1 MKSHE
6 KIEKIMQTLFEYY
19 GSLNWWPAD
28 TPFEVCVGAILT
40 QNTAWSNVEKA
51 IENLKKENLLSC
63 EAIYMTDINVLAELI
78 KPSGYFNQ
86 KAKKLK
92 AFCGFLKEGFNW
104 NLDTFFNSA
113 SIEKLRKQLLSIWG
127 VGKETADSILLY
139 AGEKPVFVVD
149 AYTKRIFS
157 RHGICKENIDYDKLK
172 LLVENSIQRNVEFYN
187 EFHASL
193 VYVGKDFCK
202 KKNPLCEKCPL
213 KDL

>member
-1 MKSHE
+1 MKFSG
-6 KIEKIMQTLFEYY
+6 KIEKIRQTLFEYY

-63 EAIYMTDINVLAELI
+63 EAIYNADINFLAELI

-92 AFCGFLKEGFNW
+92 AFCEFLKEGFNC
-104 NLDTFFNSA
+104 NLDSFFNSA
-113 SIEKLRKQLLSIWG
+113 SIEKLREKLLSIWG
-127 VGKETADSILLY
+127 IGKETADSILLY
-139 AGEKPVFVVD
+139 AGGKPVFVVD
-149 AYTKRIFS
+149 AYTKRVFS
-157 RHGICKENIDYDKLK
+157 RHGICKENIDYDELK
-172 LLVENSIQRNVEFYN
+172 LLVENSIQKNVDFYN

-193 VYVGKDFCK
+193 VYIGKDFCK
-202 KKNPLCEKCPL
+202 KKNPLCDKCPL